1 MIIYIDGLKV
11 YYEAV
16 GKGEP
21 IVLLHGWGADTNF
34 MRPIVHMLQDCGKF
48 RVYALDF
55 PGFGLSECPQDAW
68 DVSRY
73 ASFVIKFFDNLN
85 LQSADVLGHSFG
97 GRIAIKLASSYPNR
111 IKRLILVDSAGIKP
125 KRTLKFTLKIGFVK
139 ALRKIASALPESA
152 LREMFSRIILSQG
165 SQDYQKAGKL
175 RKTFVQVVNED
186 LRNLLPLI
194 QSPTLVVWGGKDIE
208 TPLED
213 GLLMSQLIP
222 NSRLEILHK
231 SGHFPFIDNPHAFK
245 KLLMSYLGEN
255 P

>member
-1 MIIYIDGLKV
+1 MIVYIDGLKV

-21 IVLLHGWGADTNF
+21 IVLLHGWGADANF

-55 PGFGLSECPQDAW
+55 PGFGLSECPQEAW

-73 ASFVIKFFDNLN
+73 ASFVINFFDNLD
-85 LQSADVLGHSFG
+85 LQCVNVLGHSFG
-97 GRIAIKLASSYPNR
+97 GRIAIKLASNYPSR

-125 KRTLKFTLKIGFVK
+125 KRNLKYTIKIGFVK
-139 ALRKIASALPESA
+139 VLRKITLVLPDGT
-152 LREMFSRIILSQG
+152 LKEMINRIILSQG
-165 SQDYQKAGKL
+165 SRDYQKAGKL
-175 RKTFVQVVNED
+175 RKTFVKVVNED

-194 QSPTLVVWGGKDIE
+194 HCPTLIIWGGKDVE

-222 NSRLEILHK
+222 NSRLEVLNE
-231 SGHFPFIDNPHAFK
+231 SGHFPFIDNPREFK
-245 KLLMSYLGEN
+245 DLLMGYLGEN